1 MVGPHPEINGAG
13 NKVNEVSPYFTR
25 REFLGAD
32 SPIDVQVP
40 HFLREQG
47 IPTLRRWWAVV
58 RPRLRLI
65 FAIVFA
71 SVLLTGVAVLLMT
84 PTYTAESTVLIE
96 RQAPQVLD
104 MRALTAE
111 QAGSDE
117 HDYYETQY
125 KIFESRGLATQV
137 IRELNLEANPLLS
150 AKKDG
155 FISELAHGATN
166 SFGNLLALAAGSMP
180 APRTP
185 EKVDPDSGAVEN
197 YLSRL
202 EIRPQLGTRLVILGF
217 RTPDP
222 KLSAEIANAH
232 VQAFVH
238 RGMEIHAQASED
250 ARGFLEKKL
259 VDLRARVEKS
269 EAALNSY
276 RRDRGIVTF
285 ELQDKGKILMERLTE
300 LNTEFTKAES
310 ERIALE
316 AQVELLDKGRIA
328 SLSAVINNPLIQ
340 KLKTEVA
347 ALSAD
352 YAEKANRFTPD
363 YHPLA
368 DLGAKLNEAR
378 NRLEAETQRMLEGVQ
393 SEYKAAGG
401 RERRLN
407 NEIDNV
413 KQQAL
418 ALNDASLQD
427 AVLAREVDTNRELY
441 KSVLERMKE
450 LGVAAGVPGSNV
462 SIVDVAV
469 PPRFPSSPR
478 IFLSLLAS
486 AMLSPIAAIALVFL
500 LDHLD
505 DRIKDPEEAQSLLQ
519 APSLGMVPDFTK
531 VPAIAYG
538 ARETVAAVQEKDLT
552 PAPASLHSKEM
563 VTEAS
568 RFSVAA
574 EVYRSIRTAILYAR
588 AGGPPKTILITSGS
602 SGEGKTV
609 TAVNVAIAFAHIG
622 EKILLVDTDMRRS
635 RCHEVF
641 GMSNHLGLAD
651 VLAGRRQLEEVIK
664 PTAVEGLYLLSA
676 GTSPPNPSELLG
688 SNKMREVLEKL
699 SQDYAHVV
707 LDSAPAMPVSDTII
721 LSTMTDGVVVVVG
734 SDTSRYFARTACMRL
749 RGVGAKLIG
758 IVMNQVDLRGPAYYS
773 YAGYQAYGY
782 GRRDKAA

>member
-1 MVGPHPEINGAG
+1 
-13 NKVNEVSPYFTR
+13 VNELSPYSIR
-25 REFLGAD
+25 REFTGAE
-32 SPIDVQVP
+32 SPVDVQVP
-40 HFLREQG
+40 PFLQG
-47 IPTLRRWWAVV
+47 DVTPTLRRWWSVV

-71 SVLLTGVAVLLMT
+71 SVLLTGVAVFLMT

-104 MRALTAE
+104 IRALTAE
-111 QAGSDE
+111 AAGSDQ

-125 KIFESRGLATQV
+125 KIFQSRSLASQV
-137 IRELNLEANPLLS
+137 IRELNLEANRLFS
-150 AKKDG
+150 AKKGG
-155 FISELAHGATN
+155 FITEFVHGATN
-166 SFGNLLALAAGSMP
+166 SLGNLLALAAGSML

-185 EKVDPDSGAVEN
+185 EKVDPDSLAVEN

-202 EIRPQLGTRLVILGF
+202 EIRPQLGTRLVIVGF

-250 ARGFLEKKL
+250 ARSFLEKKL
-259 VDLRARVEKS
+259 VDLRARV
-269 EAALNSY
+269 
-276 RRDRGIVTF
+276 
-285 ELQDKGKILMERLTE
+285 
-300 LNTEFTKAES
+300 
-310 ERIALE
+310 
-316 AQVELLDKGRIA
+316 
-328 SLSAVINNPLIQ
+328 Q

-347 ALSAD
+347 DLSAE
-352 YAEKANRFTPD
+352 YAAKANRFTPD

-378 NRLEAETQRMLEGVQ
+378 NQLATETQRMLEGVE
-393 SEYKAAGG
+393 SEYKVASG
-401 RERRLN
+401 RKRRLN
-407 NEIDNV
+407 DEIDNV
-413 KQQAL
+413 KQQAF

-462 SIVDVAV
+462 SIVDRAV
-469 PPRFPSSPR
+469 PPHAPSSPK
-478 IFLSLLAS
+478 ILLSLLAS
-486 AMLSPIAAIALVFL
+486 AILSPIGAVALVFL

-505 DRIKDPEEAQSLLQ
+505 DRIKDPEEAQALFH
-519 APSLGMVPDFTK
+519 APSLGMVPDFAK
-531 VPAIAYG
+531 VPSIACG
-538 ARETVAAVQEKDLT
+538 GRDTVDAAKEKGLT
-552 PAPASLHSKEM
+552 SAPASLHSKEM
-563 VTEAS
+563 ITEAS

-574 EVYRSIRTAILYAR
+574 EVYRSIRTAILYSR
-588 AGGPPKTILITSGS
+588 AGGPPKTILITSGV

-609 TAVNVAIAFAHIG
+609 TAVNLAIAFAQIG
-622 EKILLVDTDMRRS
+622 EKILLLDTDMRRS

-641 GMSNHLGLAD
+641 GMSNHLGLAE

-664 PTAVEGLYLLSA
+664 PTAVGGLSLLSA
-676 GTSPPNPSELLG
+676 GTPPPNPSELLS

-721 LSTMTDGVVVVVG
+721 LSTMADGVVVVVG
-734 SDTSRYFARTACMRL
+734 PDTSKHFARTACMRL

-758 IVMNQVDLRGPAYYS
+758 IVMNQVDLRSPAYYS
-773 YAGYQAYGY
+773 YAGYQPYSA
-782 GRRDKAA
+782 RRREKAA